1 MVAVV
6 SSLNLP
12 TMRKVF
18 ILLLMIAA
26 IQLQAQKTFKQH
38 SAYAEILG
46 NGGVLSVNYELQLKK
61 KAGFGIHVGIGLG
74 GDKPAI
80 PLGVKYLIAIGGQ
93 KSFLETGAG
102 FTLAER
108 EFWVERINR
117 LPYNPYQIAWIPSI
131 GYRHHTNYGLMW
143 KLIYSPFFHKDR
155 KELLFFGAAI
165 GWRF

>member
-6 SSLNLP
+6 STLNLP
-12 TMRKVF
+12 AMRKAF
-18 ILLLMIAA
+18 IILLMITATK
-26 IQLQAQKTFKQH
+26 LQAQKTFKQH
-38 SAYAEILG
+38 SAYIEILG
-46 NGGVLSVNYELQLKK
+46 NSGLLSVNYELQLNKNP
-61 KAGFGIHVGIGLG
+61 GFGMHAGIGLG

-80 PLGVKYLIAIGGQ
+80 PLGVTYLFQIGGQ

-102 FTLAER
+102 VTLAER

-117 LPYNPYQIAWIPSI
+117 LPDNPYQIAWIPSI

-143 KLIYSPFFHKDR
+143 KLIYSPFFHKER
-155 KELLFFGAAI
+155 TELLFFGAAI